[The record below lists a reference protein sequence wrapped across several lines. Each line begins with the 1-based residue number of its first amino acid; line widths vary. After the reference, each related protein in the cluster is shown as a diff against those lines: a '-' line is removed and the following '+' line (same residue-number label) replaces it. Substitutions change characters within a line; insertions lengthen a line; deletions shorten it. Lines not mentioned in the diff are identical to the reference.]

1 MLDQH
6 LNLSKLH
13 DIAISAALAAG
24 EAILAVYDKFELSLK
39 SDSSPLTTA
48 DLVANQAIF
57 THLQSTQIPI
67 CSEESILPFHMRN
80 EDALF
85 WLVDPLDGTKE
96 FIARNGEFCVCI
108 ALIWHSRPILG
119 VIYTPLSKEIY
130 SSFAGAPVFRNFEK
144 IGEYK
149 ENLQSLNLV
158 NNTLN
163 LDSSNILISG
173 RSADMTQ
180 IENFAKE
187 FNLNLATLGSAIK
200 FSKLAS
206 QEVGVFIRFYGS
218 HIWDTAAGDFLLH
231 QSGGI
236 MLSLSTL
243 KPLNYAKKIT
253 LNDSFIAL
261 SRSQK
266 SNLKRY
272 LEYIKLQ
279 II

>member
-48 DLVANQAIF
+48 DLVANQAIS

-144 IGEYK
+144 VGEYR
-149 ENLQSLNLV
+149 ENVQSLNLT

-163 LDSSNILISG
+163 SNGSNILISG

-187 FNLNLATLGSAIK
+187 FDLNLVTLGSAIK

-266 SNLKRY
+266 PNLKRY

>member
-57 THLQSTQIPI
+57 THLQSTQIHI

-119 VIYTPLSKEIY
+119 VIYIPLSKEIY

-149 ENLQSLNLV
+149 ENLQSLNLA

-163 LDSSNILISG
+163 LDGSNILISG

>member
-80 EDALF
+80 KDALF

-163 LDSSNILISG
+163 LDGSNILISG

-272 LEYIKLQ
+272 LEYVKLQ

>member
-13 DIAISAALAAG
+13 DTAISAALAAG

-48 DLVANQAIF
+48 DLVANQAIS

-80 EDALF
+80 EDTLF

-130 SSFAGAPVFRNFEK
+130 SSFTGAPVFRNFEK
-144 IGEYK
+144 IREYK
-149 ENLQSLNLV
+149 ENLQSLNLA

-163 LDSSNILISG
+163 LDGSNILISG

-187 FNLNLATLGSAIK
+187 FDLNLVTLGSAIK
-200 FSKLAS
+200 FNKLAS
-206 QEVGVFIRFYGS
+206 QEAGVFIRFYGS

-266 SNLKRY
+266 PNLKQY

>member
-1 MLDQH
+1 MLDRH

-163 LDSSNILISG
+163 VDSSNILISG

-187 FNLNLATLGSAIK
+187 FNLNLAMLGSAIK

-272 LEYIKLQ
+272 LEYVKLQ

>member
-1 MLDQH
+1 MDQH

-163 LDSSNILISG
+163 VDSSNILISG

>member
-130 SSFAGAPVFRNFEK
+130 SSFVGAPVFKNFEQ

-149 ENLQSLNLV
+149 ENLQSLNLA

-163 LDSSNILISG
+163 LDGSNILISG

>member
-67 CSEESILPFHMRN
+67 CSEEIILPFHMRN

-130 SSFAGAPVFRNFEK
+130 SSFVGAPVFRNFEK

-163 LDSSNILISG
+163 LDGSNILISG

-200 FSKLAS
+200 FSKLAI

>member
-67 CSEESILPFHMRN
+67 CSEESILPFYMRN

-130 SSFAGAPVFRNFEK
+130 SSFVGAPVFRNFEK

-149 ENLQSLNLV
+149 ENLQSLNLA

-163 LDSSNILISG
+163 LDGSNILISG

-272 LEYIKLQ
+272 LGYIKLQ

>member
-243 KPLNYAKKIT
+243 QPLNYAKKIT

-272 LEYIKLQ
+272 LEYVKLQ

>member
-119 VIYTPLSKEIY
+119 VIYTPFSKEIY

-149 ENLQSLNLV
+149 ENLQSLKLV

-163 LDSSNILISG
+163 LDGSNILISG

>member
-6 LNLSKLH
+6 LNLSNLH

-48 DLVANQAIF
+48 DLVANQAIS

-80 EDALF
+80 ADALF

-144 IGEYK
+144 IGGYR
-149 ENLQSLNLV
+149 ENVQNLNPA
-158 NNTLN
+158 NNTSN
-163 LDSSNILISG
+163 SNSSNILISG

-187 FNLNLATLGSAIK
+187 FNLNLIK
-200 FSKLAS
+200 
-206 QEVGVFIRFYGS
+206 
-218 HIWDTAAGDFLLH
+218 DFRV
-231 QSGGI
+231 
-236 MLSLSTL
+236 
-243 KPLNYAKKIT
+243 K
-253 LNDSFIAL
+253 
-261 SRSQK
+261 
-266 SNLKRY
+266 
-272 LEYIKLQ
+272 
-279 II
+279 

>member
-1 MLDQH
+1 MLDRH

-163 LDSSNILISG
+163 VDSSNILISG

-187 FNLNLATLGSAIK
+187 FNLNLAMLGSAIK

>member
-1 MLDQH
+1 MDQH

-243 KPLNYAKKIT
+243 QPLNYAKKIT

-272 LEYIKLQ
+272 LEYVKLQ

>member
-48 DLVANQAIF
+48 DLVANQAIS

-144 IGEYK
+144 IGEYR
-149 ENLQSLNLV
+149 ENVQNFNLA

-163 LDSSNILISG
+163 LDGSNILISG

-187 FNLNLATLGSAIK
+187 FDLNLVTLGSAIK

>member
-1 MLDQH
+1 MLDRH

-130 SSFAGAPVFRNFEK
+130 SSFVGAPVFRNFEK

-149 ENLQSLNLV
+149 ENLQSLNLA

-163 LDSSNILISG
+163 LDGSNILISG

>member
-48 DLVANQAIF
+48 DLVANQAIS

-67 CSEESILPFHMRN
+67 CSEEIVLPFHMRN

-119 VIYTPLSKEIY
+119 VIYMPLRKEIY
-130 SSFAGAPVFRNFEK
+130 SSFAGAPVFRNFES
-144 IGEYK
+144 IGGYK
-149 ENLQSLNLV
+149 ENLQSLNPT
-158 NNTLN
+158 NNILN
-163 LDSSNILISG
+163 LDGSNILISG

-187 FNLNLATLGSAIK
+187 FDLNLVTLGSAIK

-266 SNLKRY
+266 PNLKRY

>member
-149 ENLQSLNLV
+149 ENLQSLKLV

-163 LDSSNILISG
+163 LDGSNILISG

>member
-13 DIAISAALAAG
+13 DTAISAALAAG

-48 DLVANQAIF
+48 DLVANQAIS

-67 CSEESILPFHMRN
+67 CSEESVLPFHMRN

-144 IGEYK
+144 IGGYR
-149 ENLQSLNLV
+149 ENLNLA

-163 LDSSNILISG
+163 LDGSNILISG

-187 FNLNLATLGSAIK
+187 FDLNLVTLGSAIK

-206 QEVGVFIRFYGS
+206 QEAGVFIRFYGS

>member
-48 DLVANQAIF
+48 DLVANQAIS

-80 EDALF
+80 KDALF

-119 VIYTPLSKEIY
+119 VIYTPLNKEIY
-130 SSFAGAPVFRNFEK
+130 SSFAGAPVFRNFES
-144 IGEYK
+144 IGGYR
-149 ENLQSLNLV
+149 ENLQSLNLT

-163 LDSSNILISG
+163 LDGSNILISG

-200 FSKLAS
+200 FNKLAS

>member
-48 DLVANQAIF
+48 DLVANQAIS

-130 SSFAGAPVFRNFEK
+130 SSFTGAPVFRNFES
-144 IGEYK
+144 IGGYS
-149 ENLQSLNLV
+149 ENVQNLNLA
-158 NNTLN
+158 NNTSN
-163 LDSSNILISG
+163 SNSSNILISG

-187 FNLNLATLGSAIK
+187 FDLNLVTLGSAIK

-206 QEVGVFIRFYGS
+206 QEAGVFIRFYGS

>member
-48 DLVANQAIF
+48 DLVANQAIS

-67 CSEESILPFHMRN
+67 CSEESVLPFHMRN

-144 IGEYK
+144 IREYK
-149 ENLQSLNLV
+149 ENLQSLNLA

-187 FNLNLATLGSAIK
+187 FDLNLVTLGSAIK

-206 QEVGVFIRFYGS
+206 QEAGVFIRFYGS

>member
-163 LDSSNILISG
+163 VDSSNILISG

-272 LEYIKLQ
+272 LEYVKLQ

>member
-48 DLVANQAIF
+48 DLVANQAIS

-67 CSEESILPFHMRN
+67 CSEESVLPFHMRN
-80 EDALF
+80 EDALL

-144 IGEYK
+144 IGRYR
-149 ENLQSLNLV
+149 ENVQNLNLA
-158 NNTLN
+158 NNTSN
-163 LDSSNILISG
+163 SNSSNILISG

-187 FNLNLATLGSAIK
+187 FDLNLATLGSAIK

-266 SNLKRY
+266 PNLKRY

>member
-13 DIAISAALAAG
+13 DTAISAALAAG

-48 DLVANQAIF
+48 DLVANQAIS

-80 EDALF
+80 KDALF

-149 ENLQSLNLV
+149 ENLQSLNLA

-163 LDSSNILISG
+163 LDGSNILISG

-200 FSKLAS
+200 FNKLAS

-261 SRSQK
+261 SSSQK

>member
-1 MLDQH
+1 MDQH

>member
-48 DLVANQAIF
+48 DLVANQAIS

-67 CSEESILPFHMRN
+67 CSEESVLPFHMRN

-144 IGEYK
+144 IREYK
-149 ENLQSLNLV
+149 ENLQSLNLA
-158 NNTLN
+158 NNTSN
-163 LDSSNILISG
+163 SNSSNILISG

>member
-13 DIAISAALAAG
+13 DIAISAVLAAG

-173 RSADMTQ
+173 RSADMMQ

-243 KPLNYAKKIT
+243 QPLNYAKKIT

>member
-48 DLVANQAIF
+48 DLVANQAISI
-57 THLQSTQIPI
+57 HLQSTQIPI
-67 CSEESILPFHMRN
+67 CSEESVLPFHMRN

-144 IGEYK
+144 IGGYR
-149 ENLQSLNLV
+149 ENVQNLNLA

-163 LDSSNILISG
+163 LDGSNILISG

-187 FNLNLATLGSAIK
+187 FDLNLVTLGSAIK

-206 QEVGVFIRFYGS
+206 QEAGVFIRFYGS

>member
-130 SSFAGAPVFRNFEK
+130 SSFVGAPVFRNFEK

-149 ENLQSLNLV
+149 ENLQSLNLA

-163 LDSSNILISG
+163 LDGSNILISG

-218 HIWDTAAGDFLLH
+218 HIWDTAAGDFLLY

-243 KPLNYAKKIT
+243 KPLNYAKKMT

>member
-130 SSFAGAPVFRNFEK
+130 SSFAGVPVFRNFEQ

-163 LDSSNILISG
+163 VDSSNILISG

>member
-1 MLDQH
+1 MDRH

-163 LDSSNILISG
+163 VDSSNILISG

-187 FNLNLATLGSAIK
+187 FNLNLAMLGSAIK

-272 LEYIKLQ
+272 LEYVKLQ

>member
-130 SSFAGAPVFRNFEK
+130 SSFVGAPVFRNFEK

-163 LDSSNILISG
+163 LDGSNILISG

>member
-80 EDALF
+80 EDTLF

-130 SSFAGAPVFRNFEK
+130 SSFAGVPVFRNFEQ

-163 LDSSNILISG
+163 LDGSNILISG

-243 KPLNYAKKIT
+243 QPLNYAKKIT

-272 LEYIKLQ
+272 LEYVKLQ

>member
-48 DLVANQAIF
+48 DLVANQAIS
-57 THLQSTQIPI
+57 TYLQSTQIPI
-67 CSEESILPFHMRN
+67 CSEESVLPFHMRN

-149 ENLQSLNLV
+149 ENLQSLNLA

-163 LDSSNILISG
+163 LDGSNILISG

-187 FNLNLATLGSAIK
+187 FDLNLVTLGSAIK

-206 QEVGVFIRFYGS
+206 QEAGVFIRFYGS

>member
-163 LDSSNILISG
+163 VDSSNILISG

-187 FNLNLATLGSAIK
+187 FNLSLATLGSAIK

-272 LEYIKLQ
+272 LEYVKLQ